1 MSEQLMKKKSSWKY
15 NSVLFVLTLILLAS
29 IIFALKTETASKNE
43 VANNTT
49 EELRTDISVSLKII
63 NKEEEIYKLNNI
75 LNELTV
81 FDITEENTELE
92 YNNNYDF
99 GVFIE
104 SIDGVKNGNEGMYWQ
119 YYVNDKLGDVAADKK
134 NLEDGDV
141 VEWRF
146 EDVSSFN

>member
-15 NSVLFVLTLILLAS
+15 NSVLFVLVLILLAS
-29 IIFALKTETASKNE
+29 IVFVFKTETASKNE
-43 VANNTT
+43 IANNIT
-49 EELRTDISVSLKII
+49 EELKTDISVSLKII
-63 NKEEEIYKLNNI
+63 NEEENIYELNNI
-75 LNELTV
+75 SSELTV
-81 FDITEENTELE
+81 FDITKENTDLE

-104 SIDGVKNGNEGMYWQ
+104 SVNGIKNGDEGMYWQ
-119 YYVNDKLGDVAADKK
+119 YYINDKLGDVAADKK
-134 NLEDGDV
+134 NLEDEDV

>member
-1 MSEQLMKKKSSWKY
+1 MKKKSSWKY